1 MPSKCSSKYGLFLNS
16 SHSITNLATSSGI
29 AAIKKALNMEL
40 PMFETSLLA
49 NSAIASN
56 GMTIT
61 RVSSAESMP

>member
-16 SHSITNLATSSGI
+16 SHSITNLANSSGI
-29 AAIKKALNMEL
+29 AAIKKALDMAL
-40 PMFETSLLA
+40 PMFETSSLA
-49 NSAIASN
+49 NSVIASN